1 MTLPHGQQRM
11 PDAEPDEQNLPPV
24 DETPGTLSNTK
35 RLRAQLAIGSLAAA
49 LLAAW
54 EDGDARDAQAR
65 MLDAVHSFRFH
76 EPKQDGDEQT
86 PAQ

>member
-1 MTLPHGQQRM
+1 MKLSHGQQRM
-11 PDAEPDEQNLPPV
+11 PDDEPDEQNLPPV
-24 DETPGTLSNTK
+24 DETPGTLSNTR
-35 RLRAQLAIGSLAAA
+35 RLRAQLASSPLAAA

-54 EDGDARDAQAR
+54 EGGDDRDAQAR